1 MAPGLRPVYGAEEGL
16 LLQPAHHLAQ
26 LGTHLLDGVGS
37 GHAAHSQEVSLAAA
51 VGIHLGEELGGKG
64 AGLDLLE
71 DLAHLLAGILG
82 DQAAPDK
89 NTKKNWRN
97 TKKKK
102 TKNKQQ
108 QKQKSPYSA
117 VLEME

>member
-51 VGIHLGEELGGKG
+51 VGIHLG
-64 AGLDLLE
+64 
-71 DLAHLLAGILG
+71 
-82 DQAAPDK
+82 
-89 NTKKNWRN
+89 
-97 TKKKK
+97 
-102 TKNKQQ
+102 
-108 QKQKSPYSA
+108 
-117 VLEME
+117 